1 MRFWFFFWVGTFLIW
16 LICLECLLANQ
27 ARAVPNTTLC
37 CFPNLCSVCVWQRMK
52 FFLPSFS
59 CAPSSF
65 PLSSLFAYFFGVARA
80 QTPHKRE
87 RRGPATTPL
96 LSLAHFSLS
105 LSSHFSLLFLFASL
119 SLPPRLSSS
128 QSLFDRSSLLPFSH
142 FFSLC
147 LTTAMATLSVSEQ
160 DNGGNAASELG
171 ERQETQGAGSG
182 RGSRPASSASGPRPS
197 SSARAQTARARS
209 RPKSAARHRPHTAAT
224 SSASTKQRP
233 QSGLRQREDAATSDV
248 DAGTAEQSPDSANVD
263 LADTDIDA
271 LIESAE
277 AIELDD
283 LETVLGSDSQAL
295 TDFTSLDLSGLY
307 VCL

>member
-1 MRFWFFFWVGTFLIW
+1 
-16 LICLECLLANQ
+16 
-27 ARAVPNTTLC
+27 
-37 CFPNLCSVCVWQRMK
+37 
-52 FFLPSFS
+52 
-59 CAPSSF
+59 
-65 PLSSLFAYFFGVARA
+65 
-80 QTPHKRE
+80 
-87 RRGPATTPL
+87 
-96 LSLAHFSLS
+96 
-105 LSSHFSLLFLFASL
+105 
-119 SLPPRLSSS
+119 
-128 QSLFDRSSLLPFSH
+128 
-142 FFSLC
+142 
-147 LTTAMATLSVSEQ
+147 MATLSVSEQ

-263 LADTDIDA
+263 LADIDIDA